1 MKNSNE
7 NPATKSP
14 QTNALAPDTA
24 VPVTLNPRFMVPRQT
39 GNRPRTPNDFKLV
52 PFADL
57 PLYIPNIRTPYVGF
71 DGAINKAAVEV
82 HKEKGLLLLL
92 LPYLDRAEFDVL
104 KLFFKDTV
112 NPVATYTVSQDDID
126 NDRLLP
132 MYVTPNRLVD
142 GAANPVFIEVTRAG
156 GGTAETQ
163 RLNLI
168 IDTARPA
175 GINPVA
181 STLQNENLHK
191 PILPQHLIDF
201 GVGQGDIVT
210 PVPFTIKY
218 YPVNTSQPATTYRK
232 VRDRIRLSIGGK
244 IVEHRVT
251 EGEAAGT
258 ADIDIMVITSVW
270 TAIGSGSHVCEYEVV
285 DEAGNHSD
293 GWSPA
298 QIIDVQLDDGAEP
311 LLPIAFI
318 QEAPD
323 NVLNH
328 DTLNG
333 DAHAFIFINGNG
345 YQPGDIIRVIVN
357 GRTAG
362 GEPLVT
368 TYDSP
373 PLTSATA
380 FYITVAVPNA
390 DVKALIGGRFQLRY
404 KRIRSGVPDRN
415 SRSNIIDVIGTELPV
430 GLLPPY
436 FIEAIDKV
444 LNPQELFFNVIFPG
458 YAGQNYFDL
467 VTLILVGTYA
477 NGNPFYREYDNIAG
491 DGDVPFFITNGPNG
505 DIAKLEGGTLEIYC
519 LVENEH
525 GLRPSQSTLY
535 NVGQPEASLAEPLV
549 LEAPKPLYQFDPAVS
564 LGNANVRV
572 LPDGDIKDGDT
583 VKLYAL
589 GNAPGGTPI
598 VPPFPVTDFW
608 EGRTLPFTLPRA
620 NVIANTAMRIYYARE
635 RENAPTRFS
644 HEVRMGVGAKLNY
657 PVPLVL
663 EATVTGHNQA
673 MLNPRHVLTPPIVTI
688 RVVSDKFPASADIKV
703 FITGKSGI
711 GMPDIPAKSAR
722 PEPGTNYVSFNAPNS
737 FVPAYLG
744 EQCTVY
750 YNVIEVGKTTKSEDL
765 ELSVGEFTQDEL
777 DLVNIPQAPG
787 DVIIKNEGNDVEIN
801 AWPYFARTQEVFIDL
816 ESATNH
822 ELRAGIK
829 VSANEFT
836 ARRTTNLIPASYL
849 QHLSSDD
856 KLKIKARVSMDGS
869 GNKSTAKALKPVTFS
884 FERHP
889 SVIREISLPMGGG
902 RMEISPDSRTLY
914 IMGTAGISVIDT
926 SSFAIIRSLV
936 VSSPKG
942 MTLSA
947 DGANLYVTQTA
958 NTATAYIHTYNTASF
973 ARTTISLPSWSGN
986 IGACTTNATN
996 TKLYVTRKFLK
1007 SPAWSTELLIFNL
1020 PSGSIRKQFELYS
1033 NEILSLTT
1041 DRGKSVAYGI
1051 TYTSNFDKRI
1061 DLINDTLLPNTP
1073 LLPSQSRNIGFHQ
1086 QRSLAYFTCLTDIAI
1101 YNLTSNTITGLFPGF
1116 NECYDIACHPSQE
1129 IACVTDYDLNT
1140 VTILDT
1146 TGQSLQLK
1154 HTLTGFHRP
1163 SYVLASP
1170 DGAYMYVINSSPS
1183 TLSVIS
1189 I

>member
-1 MKNSNE
+1 MKNGNE
-7 NPATKSP
+7 HPAPESL
-14 QTNALAPDTA
+14 QANEFAPGTA
-24 VPVTLNPRFMVPRQT
+24 VPVTLNPRFMVPRQN
-39 GNRPRTPNDFKLV
+39 GNRPRTPDDFNSV

-57 PLYIPNIRTPYVGF
+57 PLYIPNITTPYVGF

-132 MYVTPNRLVD
+132 MYVPPSRLVD
-142 GAANPVFIEVTRAG
+142 GPANPVFIEVTRAG

-168 IDTARPA
+168 IDTALPA

-191 PILPQHLIDF
+191 PIFPQHLIDF
-201 GVGQGDIVT
+201 GVSQGDIGT
-210 PVPFTIKY
+210 PIPVTIKY

-258 ADIDIMVITSVW
+258 ADIVIMVNTSVW
-270 TAIGSGSHVCEYEVV
+270 TAIGTGSHLCEYEVV

-328 DTLNG
+328 DTLIG

-345 YQPGDIIRVIVN
+345 YQIGDIIRVIVN
-357 GRTAG
+357 GRTVG

-380 FYITVAVPNA
+380 FYITIAVPNA

-436 FIEAIDKV
+436 VIETIDKV

-458 YAGQNYFDL
+458 YAGQNHFDL

-491 DGDVPFFITNGPNG
+491 EGDVLFLIPNGPNG

-525 GLRPSQSTLY
+525 GLRPSQSKLY
-535 NVGQPEASLAEPLV
+535 NVGQPAASLREPLV
-549 LEAPKPLYQFDPAVS
+549 LEAPEPGYQFDPAVS

-572 LPDGDIKDGDT
+572 LPDADIKDGDT

-589 GNAPGGTPI
+589 GNAPGGTPSI
-598 VPPFPVTDFW
+598 QPFPITSFW
-608 EGRTLPFTLPRA
+608 EGRILLFTLLRE
-620 NVIANTAMRIYYARE
+620 NVIRNTAMRIYYTRE
-635 RENAPTRFS
+635 RLNAQTRYS
-644 HEVRMGVGAKLNY
+644 HQVDMKIGSAPKLEVPYIFESTITGELTATINPLNVLLP
-657 PVPLVL
+657 PVITLRVKYAP
-663 EATVTGHNQA
+663 
-673 MLNPRHVLTPPIVTI
+673 MLNSDWIQPRFAGKAGLGSPAIAGKPGNASQGFVDFQILNRAVAANLGLHVMVDYDVQRLGATYPSYTLDLTVEAL
-688 RVVSDKFPASADIKV
+688 PASAVNVVKIPEATAGVINAHASNSVQILEYPFLRSGQNVWIDLDGSTDLTLRDGTSVSIEEENAKKIIV
-703 FITGKSGI
+703 PIPQSYLAALPNDSNLSVNVLVSLDGTGSKN
-711 GMPDIPAKSAR
+711 SA
-722 PEPGTNYVSFNAPNS
+722 VALNAPSYSVKRGTGVVDTIAVGSQPRHITFNLDGS
-737 FVPAYLG
+737 RAY
-744 EQCTVY
+744 V
-750 YNVIEVGKTTKSEDL
+750 
-765 ELSVGEFTQDEL
+765 
-777 DLVNIPQAPG
+777 
-787 DVIIKNEGNDVEIN
+787 
-801 AWPYFARTQEVFIDL
+801 
-816 ESATNH
+816 
-822 ELRAGIK
+822 
-829 VSANEFT
+829 
-836 ARRTTNLIPASYL
+836 TNLAS
-849 QHLSSDD
+849 HT
-856 KLKIKARVSMDGS
+856 V
-869 GNKSTAKALKPVTFS
+869 
-884 FERHP
+884 
-889 SVIREISLPMGGG
+889 
-902 RMEISPDSRTLY
+902 
-914 IMGTAGISVIDT
+914 SVIDT
-926 SSFAIIRSLV
+926 ESRKVIDTITGFSIPYRLTLHPDGSRLFVGNL
-936 VSSPKG
+936 G
-942 MTLSA
+942 GETLSIV
-947 DGANLYVTQTA
+947 NLATNTITQTIPGFNRIYGIVFNQSGNRVYVSCNYDAFVYIHDATSGQRLSALKVLDPHGLAFTA
-958 NTATAYIHTYNTASF
+958 NFARLYAVCNNNITPINPTGNGTVLPIVPSTASYPPDIAFGLHSSNSHKAYIPNHG
-973 ARTTISLPSWSGN
+973 ISGN
-986 IGACTTNATN
+986 IDEVLVLNYN
-996 TKLYVTRKFLK
+996 
-1007 SPAWSTELLIFNL
+1007 SN
-1020 PSGSIRKQFELYS
+1020 SIAK
-1033 NEILSLTT
+1033 
-1041 DRGKSVAYGI
+1041 
-1051 TYTSNFDKRI
+1051 
-1061 DLINDTLLPNTP
+1061 
-1073 LLPSQSRNIGFHQ
+1073 
-1086 QRSLAYFTCLTDIAI
+1086 
-1101 YNLTSNTITGLFPGF
+1101 TITGFEYPRGVAAHPTAERVYISELSGGTVATIDTNTDTVIHRYAGF
-1116 NECYDIACHPSQE
+1116 TSPEGMA
-1129 IACVTDYDLNT
+1129 VT
-1140 VTILDT
+1140 
-1146 TGQSLQLK
+1146 K
-1154 HTLTGFHRP
+1154 
-1163 SYVLASP
+1163 
-1170 DGAYMYVINSSPS
+1170 DGAYLWVCDRGAAQ
-1183 TLSVIS
+1183 IS
-1189 I
+1189 IVAL

>member
-1 MKNSNE
+1 MKNGNE
-7 NPATKSP
+7 HPAPESL
-14 QTNALAPDTA
+14 QANELAPDTA
-24 VPVTLNPRFMVPRQT
+24 VPVTLNPRFMVPRQN
-39 GNRPRTPNDFKLV
+39 GNRPRTPDDFNSV

-57 PLYIPNIRTPYVGF
+57 PLYIPNSTTPYVSF

-132 MYVTPNRLVD
+132 MYVPPSRLVD
-142 GAANPVFIEVTRAG
+142 GPANPVFIEVTRAG

-168 IDTARPA
+168 IDTAPPA

-191 PILPQHLIDF
+191 PIFPQHLIDF
-201 GVGQGDIVT
+201 GVSQGDIGT
-210 PVPFTIKY
+210 PIPVTIKY

-258 ADIDIMVITSVW
+258 ADIVIMVNTSVW
-270 TAIGSGSHVCEYEVV
+270 TAIGTGSHVCEYEVV

-328 DTLNG
+328 DTLIG

-345 YQPGDIIRVIVN
+345 YQIGDIIKVIVN
-357 GRTAG
+357 GRTVG

-373 PLTSATA
+373 PLTSTTA
-380 FYITVAVPNA
+380 FYITIAVPNA

-436 FIEAIDKV
+436 VIETIDKV

-467 VTLILVGTYA
+467 VTLILLGTYA

-491 DGDVPFFITNGPNG
+491 EGDVLFFIPNGPNG

-535 NVGQPEASLAEPLV
+535 NVGQPAASLREPLV
-549 LEAPKPLYQFDPAVS
+549 LEAPEPGYQFDPAVS

-572 LPDGDIKDGDT
+572 LPDADIRDGDT

-589 GNAPGGTPI
+589 GNGPGGTPI
-598 VPPFPVTDFW
+598 IPPFPITSFW
-608 EGRTLPFTLPRA
+608 EGRILLFTLLRA
-620 NVIANTAMRIYYARE
+620 NVIRNTAMRIYYTRE
-635 RENAPTRFS
+635 RLNAQTRYS
-644 HEVRMGVGAKLNY
+644 HQVDMKIGSAPDLGVPKILESTLLTPSTATLN
-657 PVPLVL
+657 PQNVLNPPLMTLRVSY
-663 EATVTGHNQA
+663 TP
-673 MLNPRHVLTPPIVTI
+673 MLNSDWIKPRFLGKAGLGSPNIAEKQGNASLGYVDFQLSNTAAAANLGLGVKVDYQVTRNLNTYPSKVLDLTVERLPDSSMTLVTVPEAVENMIDTLLHNRVNVMGYSFMKSGQAVWIKSDGSSDRTLRNGTPVSLEEFNAKQINTPIPSEYSLSLTDGSALKIDVWVSLDGTNDFATAYKLASSPEYIVINKTLTTFTEDFTGRPTTVITPGSKYTIPGVMEIFHKGGTINGQITGNAGNTVPGMCEGMVYWTSTSLGGVPALSLQQITPAVAVRHV
-688 RVVSDKFPASADIKV
+688 KFACCYQYELCQIS
-703 FITGKSGI
+703 FFTITGKLLHTIEYPKVTTG
-711 GMPDIPAKSAR
+711 
-722 PEPGTNYVSFNAPNS
+722 
-737 FVPAYLG
+737 G
-744 EQCTVY
+744 ERHHTV
-750 YNVIEVGKTTKSEDL
+750 
-765 ELSVGEFTQDEL
+765 EFQTH
-777 DLVNIPQAPG
+777 
-787 DVIIKNEGNDVEIN
+787 
-801 AWPYFARTQEVFIDL
+801 FAEKIHHVD
-816 ESATNH
+816 
-822 ELRAGIK
+822 
-829 VSANEFT
+829 
-836 ARRTTNLIPASYL
+836 
-849 QHLSSDD
+849 
-856 KLKIKARVSMDGS
+856 IKAYDNVLLDFF
-869 GNKSTAKALKPVTFS
+869 VF
-884 FERHP
+884 
-889 SVIREISLPMGGG
+889 
-902 RMEISPDSRTLY
+902 
-914 IMGTAGISVIDT
+914 GI
-926 SSFAIIRSLV
+926 
-936 VSSPKG
+936 
-942 MTLSA
+942 
-947 DGANLYVTQTA
+947 
-958 NTATAYIHTYNTASF
+958 
-973 ARTTISLPSWSGN
+973 
-986 IGACTTNATN
+986 
-996 TKLYVTRKFLK
+996 
-1007 SPAWSTELLIFNL
+1007 
-1020 PSGSIRKQFELYS
+1020 
-1033 NEILSLTT
+1033 
-1041 DRGKSVAYGI
+1041 
-1051 TYTSNFDKRI
+1051 
-1061 DLINDTLLPNTP
+1061 
-1073 LLPSQSRNIGFHQ
+1073 
-1086 QRSLAYFTCLTDIAI
+1086 
-1101 YNLTSNTITGLFPGF
+1101 
-1116 NECYDIACHPSQE
+1116 
-1129 IACVTDYDLNT
+1129 
-1140 VTILDT
+1140 
-1146 TGQSLQLK
+1146 
-1154 HTLTGFHRP
+1154 
-1163 SYVLASP
+1163 
-1170 DGAYMYVINSSPS
+1170 
-1183 TLSVIS
+1183 
-1189 I
+1189 

>member
-1 MKNSNE
+1 MKNGNE
-7 NPATKSP
+7 HPAPESL
-14 QTNALAPDTA
+14 QTNALAPETA
-24 VPVTLNPRFMVPRQT
+24 VPVTLNPRFMVPRQN
-39 GNRPRTPNDFKLV
+39 GNRPRTPDDFNSV

-57 PLYIPNIRTPYVGF
+57 PLYIPNSTTPYVGF
-71 DGAINKAAVEV
+71 DGAINQAAVEV

-132 MYVTPNRLVD
+132 MYVPPSRLVD
-142 GAANPVFIEVTRAG
+142 GPANPVFIEVTRAG

-168 IDTARPA
+168 IDTAPPA

-191 PILPQHLIDF
+191 PIFPQHLIDF
-201 GVGQGDIVT
+201 GVSQGDIGT
-210 PVPFTIKY
+210 PIPVTIKY

-258 ADIDIMVITSVW
+258 ADIVIMVNTSVW
-270 TAIGSGSHVCEYEVV
+270 TAIGTGSHVCEYEVV

-328 DTLNG
+328 DTLIG

-345 YQPGDIIRVIVN
+345 YQIGDIIRVIVN
-357 GRTAG
+357 GRTVG

-373 PLTSATA
+373 PLTSTTA
-380 FYITVAVPNA
+380 FYITIAVPNA

-436 FIEAIDKV
+436 VIETIDKV

-467 VTLILVGTYA
+467 VTLILVGTYV

-491 DGDVPFFITNGPNG
+491 EGDVLFFIPNGPNG

-535 NVGQPEASLAEPLV
+535 NVGQPAASLREPLV
-549 LEAPKPLYQFDPAVS
+549 LEAPEPGYQFDPAVS

-572 LPDGDIKDGDT
+572 LPDADIKDGDT

-589 GNAPGGTPI
+589 GNAPGGTPSI
-598 VPPFPVTDFW
+598 QPFPVTDFW
-608 EGRTLPFTLPRA
+608 EGRTLLFPLPRA
-620 NVIANTAMRIYYARE
+620 NVIANTTMRIYYARE

-644 HEVRMGVGAKLNY
+644 HEVRMGVGAKLDY
-657 PVPLVL
+657 PAPQVP
-663 EATVTGHNQA
+663 EATVTGHNRA
-673 MLNPRHVLTPPIVTI
+673 LLNPRHVLTPPVVTI
-688 RVVSDKFPASADIKV
+688 KVISDKFPASADIKV
-703 FITGKSGI
+703 FITGKPGI
-711 GMPDIPAKSAR
+711 GMPNIPAKSAR
-722 PEPGTNYVSFNAPNS
+722 PEPGTNYVTFTVSNT

-744 EQCTVY
+744 EHCKVY
-750 YNVIEVGKTTKSEDL
+750 YNLIEVGKTTKSEDL
-765 ELSVGEFTQDEL
+765 ELSVGTFTQDEL
-777 DLVNIPQAPG
+777 DLVRIPQAPG
-787 DVIIKNEGNDVEIN
+787 NVIIKNEGNDVEIH
-801 AWPYFARTQEVFIDL
+801 AWPYFSRTQDVFIDL
-816 ESATNH
+816 KSTTNH
-822 ELRAGIK
+822 ELRKGIK
-829 VSANEFT
+829 VSADEFT
-836 ARRTTNLIPASYL
+836 AKRTTNLIPSSYL
-849 QHLSSDD
+849 QSLSSDD
-856 KLKIKARVSMDGS
+856 KLEAQAFVSMDGS
-869 GNKSTAKALKPVTFS
+869 GNKSTANALKPVIFS
-884 FERHP
+884 LDRQP
-889 SVIREISLPMGGG
+889 SVIKEVPLPMGGG
-902 RMEISPDSRTLY
+902 SMEISPDSRTLY
-914 IMGTAGISVIDT
+914 VMGTTGVSVIDT
-926 SSFAIIRSLV
+926 STFAI
-936 VSSPKG
+936 
-942 MTLSA
+942 T
-947 DGANLYVTQTA
+947 
-958 NTATAYIHTYNTASF
+958 
-973 ARTTISLPSWSGN
+973 
-986 IGACTTNATN
+986 
-996 TKLYVTRKFLK
+996 
-1007 SPAWSTELLIFNL
+1007 
-1020 PSGSIRKQFELYS
+1020 
-1033 NEILSLTT
+1033 
-1041 DRGKSVAYGI
+1041 
-1051 TYTSNFDKRI
+1051 
-1061 DLINDTLLPNTP
+1061 
-1073 LLPSQSRNIGFHQ
+1073 
-1086 QRSLAYFTCLTDIAI
+1086 RSLAISTPRG
-1101 YNLTSNTITGLFPGF
+1101 ITGLSALAVDLLP
-1116 NECYDIACHPSQE
+1116 DPSME
-1129 IACVTDYDLNT
+1129 TNAWASSLSS
-1140 VTILDT
+1140 LD
-1146 TGQSLQLK
+1146 
-1154 HTLTGFHRP
+1154 R
-1163 SYVLASP
+1163 
-1170 DGAYMYVINSSPS
+1170 DCR
-1183 TLSVIS
+1183 
-1189 I
+1189 